1 MKEQKNQNNALKD
14 ELLHTRKNVWDR
26 QKDREAVFAFNND
39 YVSFLDSSK
48 TEREAVQNVIR
59 LAESKGFENILKS
72 PKNTE
77 KLYYPLHGKSIA
89 LYRKG
94 KKPLT
99 DGLNILVAH
108 VDSPRLDL
116 KQYPVYEDQG
126 LALFKTHYY
135 GGVRKYQWVSIPLA
149 LHGTFAMKDGSVKN
163 VVIGEDKNDPVF
175 TIADLLPHLAANA
188 QNKKKATEFI
198 PGEKLNVLA
207 GSLPVNEDE
216 KQDQR
221 FKLNILKL
229 FKDKYAIAED
239 DFLSADVELVPAGK
253 SRDVG
258 LDRSLLGGYGHDDRV
273 CAYTALRAIL
283 DVEKPKTSVLVFL
296 MDKEEIGSEGA
307 SGSHTWFPEMVVG
320 EILALEGKDS
330 YTAIRRTLSN
340 AHCLSADVN
349 AAVHPDWT
357 EVHDLRNAAYV
368 NGGLVLTKYMGVR
381 GKSGSSE
388 ANAEFV
394 AALRK
399 IFDENDITWHM
410 GELGKVDEGGGGTIA
425 KFMAYYGM
433 QVIDAGVAVLGMH
446 SPFEVVSKGDVYET
460 YRAFQAVLSSEF

>member
-1 MKEQKNQNNALKD
+1 MKEQENQNNTLD
-14 ELLHTRKNVWDR
+14 ELLHTRKNVWDK
-26 QKDREAVFAFNND
+26 QKDLEAVFAFNNE
-39 YVSFLDSSK
+39 YASFLDSSK
-48 TEREAVQNVIR
+48 TEREAVQNVIE
-59 LAESKGFENILKS
+59 LAESKGFENILRS
-72 PKNTE
+72 PKKTD

-94 KKPLT
+94 GKALT
-99 DGLNILVAH
+99 DRVHILVAH
-108 VDSPRLDL
+108 LDSPRLDL
-116 KQYPVYEDQG
+116 KQYPVYEDQD
-126 LALFKTHYY
+126 LVMFKTHYY
-135 GGVRKYQWVSIPLA
+135 GGIRKYHWVSIPLA
-149 LHGTFAMKDGSVKN
+149 LHGTFAMKDGSIKN
-163 VVIGEDKNDPVF
+163 IVIGEDDNDPVF

-188 QNKKKATEFI
+188 QNTKKATEFI
-198 PGEKLNVLA
+198 PGEKLNILA
-207 GSLPVNEDE
+207 GSLPVSEDE

-229 FKDKYAIAED
+229 FKDTYGIAED

-283 DVEKPKTSVLVFL
+283 DVEKPKTSSLVFL

-307 SGSHTWFPEMVVG
+307 SGSNTWFPEMVVG

-330 YTAIRRTLSN
+330 YTSIRRTLSN
-340 AHCLSADVN
+340 ARCLSADVN
-349 AAVHPDWT
+349 AAVHPDWK
-357 EVHDLRNAAYV
+357 EVHDLKNASYI
-368 NGGLVLTKYMGVR
+368 NGGIVLTKFTGVR
-381 GKSGSSE
+381 GKAGSSE

-410 GELGKVDEGGGGTIA
+410 AELGKVDEGGGGTIA

-433 QVIDAGVAVLGMH
+433 QVIDAGVPVLGMH

-460 YRAFQAVLSSEF
+460 YRAFQAVLNDE